1 MWLIVGNFLR
11 EAEQKTSK
19 EMFSVSSSL
28 YFLLSACHRNP
39 HPFVMWM
46 GFYNSLMLFY
56 LKHVTRTE
64 QKKKKKNQRTNFV
77 HSGNIKEPKRKEIQ
91 LQNKKTKKKSNEI
104 VFWTVVLAQSE
115 QMSRI
120 GDVSG

>member
-1 MWLIVGNFLR
+1 
-11 EAEQKTSK
+11 
-19 EMFSVSSSL
+19 
-28 YFLLSACHRNP
+28 
-39 HPFVMWM
+39 
-46 GFYNSLMLFY
+46 MLFY

-64 QKKKKKNQRTNFV
+64 QKKKKTNEQTLSTRVILKNQKEKKFNCRT
-77 HSGNIKEPKRKEIQ
+77 K
-91 LQNKKTKKKSNEI
+91 KKKSNEI